1 MQVDMAWLLLLQV
14 DDVQSLEPLLYF
26 ELRRTPECGD
36 EFAAAVKAAME
47 YENQCALHLMHAAHM
62 KALGDA

>member
-1 MQVDMAWLLLLQV
+1 MRF
-14 DDVQSLEPLLYF
+14 LEPLIYF

-47 YENQCALHLMHAAHM
+47 YENQCARPCTYAESHNV
-62 KALGDA
+62 

>member
-1 MQVDMAWLLLLQV
+1 MLWLILPQADDMR
-14 DDVQSLEPLLYF
+14 SLEPLIYY

-47 YENQCALHLMHAAHM
+47 YENQCALPCTYAESHNV
-62 KALGDA
+62 